1 MGMRSVDHA
10 AFWGD
15 GSHIVAITRWQLHG
29 CSQLHGGSYTV
40 AVTRWQLHGG
50 SYTVAVTRWQL
61 HGGSYTVAD
70 TPSDSAKVTVL
81 PLPLQWVPRF
91 KSAQDE
97 RVFDI

>member
-1 MGMRSVDHA
+1 MRSVDHA
-10 AFWGD
+10 TFWGD
-15 GSHIVAITRWQLHG
+15 GSYMVAVTWWR
-29 CSQLHGGSYTV
+29 LHGGS
-40 AVTRWQLHGG
+40 
-50 SYTVAVTRWQL
+50 QL

-70 TPSDSAKVTVL
+70 TPTDSTKVTVL